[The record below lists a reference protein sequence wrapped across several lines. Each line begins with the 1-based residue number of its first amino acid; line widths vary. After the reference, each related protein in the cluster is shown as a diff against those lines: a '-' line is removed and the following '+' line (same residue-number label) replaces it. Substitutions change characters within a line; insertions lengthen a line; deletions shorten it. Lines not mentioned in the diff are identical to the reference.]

1 MPIQLAIWE
10 RRDNGR
16 RETIGNIAFEL
27 CRLRCRGE
35 GITSSRFYWSGS
47 DEIVFLVEG
56 EAVALDIPD
65 QKILADYAWL
75 GFMLADLA
83 RQTLN
88 KCLIDPRAGLETYRI
103 AGR

>member
-16 RETIGNIAFEL
+16 RETMGNIAFEL
-27 CRLRCRGE
+27 CRLRRKSM
-35 GITSSRFYWSGS
+35 GISSARFFWSGP

-56 EAVALDIPD
+56 ETAALDTPD
-65 QKILADYAWL
+65 PKILTDYAWL
-75 GFMLADLA
+75 GFILADQA
-83 RQTLN
+83 REILN
-88 KCLIDPRAGLETYRI
+88 KRLIDPRAGLETYRT

>member
-16 RETIGNIAFEL
+16 RETMGNVAFEL
-27 CRLRCRGE
+27 CRLRRKSM
-35 GITSSRFYWSGS
+35 GISSARFFWSGP

-56 EAVALDIPD
+56 ETAALDAPD
-65 QKILADYAWL
+65 LKILADYAWL
-75 GFMLADLA
+75 GFILADQA

-88 KCLIDPRAGLETYRI
+88 KRMIDPRTALETYRS